1 MIEIGRVCVKLAG
14 RDAGKKCVIIDIL
27 DNKTVLI
34 DGETRRRKCNILH
47 IEPLDEVVKVEK
59 KASYEKVCDALG
71 IKPKDKKSKEKAG
84 KRPKRERKKKMMKD
98 AEALEAKAAKKGK
111 EKKEKKEAKKELK
124 AAKKKVKELKE
135 EIAEKKEEI
144 KREEDKQ

>member
-27 DNKTVLI
+27 DDKTVLI

-98 AEALEAKAAKKGK
+98 AEALEAKAAKKRKGEERKERGKKRAESCK
-111 EKKEKKEAKKELK
+111 EKSQGAK
-124 AAKKKVKELKE
+124 
-135 EIAEKKEEI
+135 
-144 KREEDKQ
+144 RRDS